1 VSSPQRFE
9 ELTEDLYENAPCG
22 YLSTT
27 LEGTIV
33 RANRTFLDW
42 VGYAADEIVDTKRF
56 QDFLTVAGRIYH
68 ETHFSPLLRIQGS
81 APEIALDIVAADGRH
96 LPALLNAVVREVPG
110 QPQIVRIA
118 VLPAADRRGYE
129 RELLSARRAAEAS
142 EERARVLAATLQASL
157 IPPAPPQ
164 IPGLDVG
171 AVYRPAGSGAEVGG
185 DYYDVFEIGR
195 DDWAI
200 AIGDVLGKGAQAAT
214 VTALVRYT
222 IRAAA
227 VQVREPSLILALLN
241 DAMLQQHPETFCTIA
256 CARLQRLGGSARVT
270 LGSGGHPL
278 PILVSGDTASEV
290 GEPGTLIGVVPD
302 PELVDTTITLAPG
315 DELTFFTDGVT
326 EGRRSDEFFGEAR
339 LIELLIENRYEGAGA
354 VSERVVSEVVSF
366 QGGYPRDDIA
376 VVTLKVPRELGG
388 PKRCRP

>member
-27 LEGTIV
+27 LKGTIV

-42 VGYAADEIVDTKRF
+42 VGYTADEIVDTKRF
-56 QDFLTVAGRIYH
+56 QDLLTVAGRIYH

-81 APEIALDIVAADGRH
+81 APEIALDIVAADGRR
-96 LPALLNAVVREVPG
+96 LPALLNAVVREISG

-129 RELLSARRAAEAS
+129 RELLRARQAAEES
-142 EERARVLAATLQASL
+142 EERARVLAGTLQASL
-157 IPPAPPQ
+157 IPPAPPR

-185 DYYDVFEIGR
+185 DYYDVFEIGL

-214 VTALVRYT
+214 LTALVRYT

-227 VQVREPSLILALLN
+227 VQVREPSLILGAAQRC
-241 DAMLQQHPETFCTIA
+241 DAPA
-256 CARLQRLGGSARVT
+256 A
-270 LGSGGHPL
+270 SGKVLHHCL
-278 PILVSGDTASEV
+278 MRAFNAWV
-290 GEPGTLIGVVPD
+290 G
-302 PELVDTTITLAPG
+302 
-315 DELTFFTDGVT
+315 
-326 EGRRSDEFFGEAR
+326 
-339 LIELLIENRYEGAGA
+339 
-354 VSERVVSEVVSF
+354 
-366 QGGYPRDDIA
+366 
-376 VVTLKVPRELGG
+376 
-388 PKRCRP
+388 RCE